1 MLSYVV
7 WPLEIWTSCTTRSI
21 VTQVNWRV
29 AHIDRTT
36 VKVSLRIREH
46 IDSAKMLH
54 PVSEGGGNDS
64 KSVRVR
70 FRPTERHVSIY
81 LRTKTNCMNNKIP
94 ISMKSIYKKKCRRL
108 LTPTQLFIQGQ

>member
-7 WPLEIWTSCTTRSI
+7 CPLEIWTSCTTRSI

-36 VKVSLRIREH
+36 VKVSLRMREQ
-46 IDSAKMLH
+46 IGSARMLH
-54 PVSEGGGNDS
+54 RVSKGGGTDS

-70 FRPTERHVSIY
+70 FRPIEKRNLCV
-81 LRTKTNCMNNKIP
+81 LTNEN
-94 ISMKSIYKKKCRRL
+94 
-108 LTPTQLFIQGQ
+108 QLYEQ